1 MRISDWSSDVCSS
14 DLKFND
20 TINGGNG
27 TWHVGGTDNNWTNA
41 AGSINAAYAD
51 GTFAIFAGT
60 GGTVTVDNGSGAVTA
75 SGMQFASDG
84 YLITGAPLTLTGPTS
99 IIPVGDSR
107 SEARRV
113 GKEWVRTVG
122 VR

>member
-75 SGMQFASDG
+75 SGMQFASEIG
-84 YLITGAPLTLTGPTS
+84 RASGRERGCQYVEISVVAGTFKKKTKNKQKN
-99 IIPVGDSR
+99 
-107 SEARRV
+107 EE
-113 GKEWVRTVG
+113 K
-122 VR
+122 